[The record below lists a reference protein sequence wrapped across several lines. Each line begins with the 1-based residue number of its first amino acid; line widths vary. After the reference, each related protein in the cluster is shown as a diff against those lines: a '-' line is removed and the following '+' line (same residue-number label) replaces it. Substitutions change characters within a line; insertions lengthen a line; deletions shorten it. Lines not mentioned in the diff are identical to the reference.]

1 MLLNMI
7 FQNFILSLL
16 CQTLRNYEI
25 LDIIGGA
32 LFGTIKKKRKKKRGL
47 KGQNKIIGFMFLD
60 FPLKKGKIEPS
71 EM

>member
-32 LFGTIKKKRKKKRGL
+32 LFGTIKKKKKKKKRS
-47 KGQNKIIGFMFLD
+47 KRT
-60 FPLKKGKIEPS
+60 E
-71 EM
+71 

>member
-25 LDIIGGA
+25 LDIMGGL
-32 LFGTIKKKRKKKRGL
+32 LFGKIKKKRKKK
-47 KGQNKIIGFMFLD
+47 
-60 FPLKKGKIEPS
+60 EV
-71 EM
+71 